1 MKSPTRALG
10 SAFDRLLVVLQP
22 ESIELPKRYTAL
34 LRESSELADL
44 GCGQGNHLLGV
55 PKPSIH
61 QWLGVDSH
69 EASLQ
74 VALDR
79 GVYDKV
85 EQSDVLTWLQNAASG
100 SIDTVLASCVI
111 EHMPKDMGFCLLNE
125 MKRVC
130 KRQAIVFTPNGFVPQ
145 PPDPDNPAN
154 EHVSGWT
161 VGEFR
166 QAGFDVRYG
175 LNGLR
180 GLRTSFANPVVKPR
194 IFGDFLAKLTARPV
208 SRIPRLAY
216 QILAV
221 HTK

>member
-1 MKSPTRALG
+1 MKRLARGWGRT
-10 SAFDRLLVVLQP
+10 FDRTLVALQP
-22 ESIELPKRYTAL
+22 PSIELPQRYAVL
-34 LRESSELADL
+34 LKDSTDLVDL

-55 PKPSIH
+55 SKPSSHLWI
-61 QWLGVDSH
+61 GVDSH
-69 EASLQ
+69 DGSLQ
-74 VALDR
+74 FALQR

-85 EQSDVLTWLQNAASG
+85 EQADILGWLQQAASD
-100 SIDTVLASCVI
+100 SVDTVLACCVI
-111 EHMPKDMGFCLLNE
+111 EHMPKDVGNALLTE

-166 QAGFDVRYG
+166 RADFEVRFG

-180 GLRTSFANPVVKPR
+180 GLRTSFANPTIKPR
-194 IFGDFLAKLTARPV
+194 MLGDFLAKLTARPV
-208 SRIPRLAY
+208 SRLPRFAY
-216 QILAV
+216 QLLAV
-221 HTK
+221 YTK